1 MAKPQVNRNFEAAAK
16 VLIEKNSGSISL
28 IKRELNVSV
37 QEAVLL
43 MDQLEKYKVIGQN
56 GQGRVVLMN
65 EKDLENLMESVEPEK
80 EPEPKKEES
89 IKEVYLGNGPRVSP
103 LFEDAAK
110 IAVSNKNKQLTVG
123 DLERSLSIDESRAE
137 DLRDQLVRLQ
147 VIAPDDNSIGSNK
160 VLMDDQQLSELIGT
174 VVVEEP
180 AGADMGTEA
189 RMDALKKDM
198 LSEVGRYKDKDF
210 VYVGSE
216 NHLYQVPRGEYFKD
230 EKNWEAWFQLKEKEY
245 GQIPEEARQELM
257 EFIREDKNIN
267 PEQSS
272 EEQSSNDG
280 DGSDAGGSEKKEQ
293 EQESDTSEKKEA
305 PQDTPKQGDEV
316 SEQDAV
322 QDRGKEGSAKDKKDK
337 YITVEYPNQ
346 MAYGESVLKNSKAG
360 FIGGIIL
367 SIVRAIRKV
376 FMNLIFGR
384 DNLFNWDRHLENK
397 MTADQIRKDGK
408 AYTEAKEKAE
418 KEQSRER
425 DQKRETSDR
434 SKDKS
439 KEKQGSEKEE
449 SKNSEEKK
457 DKDVSKDILEEKKDP
472 KREYIEFKFG
482 EFKGDIDYYDKVEC
496 LINDILKGQESI
508 GNVKAEIKGEDLF
521 FISEDGSGKIPDFME
536 KLKNG
541 EETLTHETAAGLYQA
556 SASVKNQED
565 VKHPTLGLKSDCA
578 MTSAFIVGLSRI
590 QGVKDLSCGR
600 FTDIGIAPSDIYY
613 MDHHGSSNL
622 KMYIE
627 PTANKVGECECQLSY
642 NGKDIGTYKISD
654 VLDPQK
660 MDNIISATM
669 TEKGKIQ
676 EKSLYDGRSIMT
688 KEYGEVNFCRL
699 EPDVSIK
706 GKPTAEMMLGEGDSK
721 KFIVETEKDTEAI
734 ARYLMNSGWDKN
746 KACAMAYTIGYMT
759 NPELKPSVKND
770 QVWNPAVLKYTD
782 RDKANVYIEKD
793 AYAVTMV
800 EKLPGK
806 NADVERTVSRYVSL
820 DDTDNNS
827 AKNVY
832 EACEKTFRVAYSSI
846 SKGRTLQEPMEKPE
860 NIDDFYDGAGI
871 RPETEH
877 KEAVHEEEKPEDLET
892 DVLGSNI
899 ESSQDSPEVAQQASS
914 DTRDASSIFQAAG
927 MYDQDFAAEPSMD
940 ISEFM
945 DIEWSKEQGMASVE
959 NDPEYMD
966 NQDFSRTD
974 EEDFEL

>member
-123 DLERSLSIDESRAE
+123 DLERSLSIEESRAE

-160 VLMDDQQLSELIGT
+160 VLMDDQQLSELMGT

-305 PQDTPKQGDEV
+305 PQDTPKQGA
-316 SEQDAV
+316 EQDAV

-449 SKNSEEKK
+449 SKNAEEKK
-457 DKDVSKDILEEKKDP
+457 DKDVSKDILKEKKDP

-556 SASVKNQED
+556 SALVKNQED
-565 VKHPTLGLKSDCA
+565 VKHPIPGLKSDCA

-613 MDHHGSSNL
+613 MDQHGSSNL

-627 PTANKVGECECQLSY
+627 PTANKVGECDCLISY
-642 NGKDIGTYKISD
+642 NGKDIGTCKIAD
-654 VLDPQK
+654 ALDPQK
-660 MDNIISATM
+660 MNSIISATM
-669 TEKGKIQ
+669 IEKTKIQ
-676 EKSLYDGRSIMT
+676 EKALYDGRSIVT
-688 KEYGEVNFCRL
+688 KEYGEISFCRL

-706 GKPTAEMMLGEGDSK
+706 GQPTTEVMLGEGESK
-721 KFIVETEKDTEAI
+721 KFVVGTEKDTESI

-759 NPELKPSVKND
+759 NPDLKPSIKDD

-782 RDKANVYIEKD
+782 RDKANVYIERD
-793 AYAVTMV
+793 AYDVTMV

-806 NADVERTVSRYVSL
+806 DADVERTVSRYTSL
-820 DDTDNNS
+820 DDTNKDS
-827 AKNVY
+827 AKYIY
-832 EACEKTFRVAYSSI
+832 ESCEKTFRVAFSSI
-846 SKGRTLQEPMEKPE
+846 SKGRTLQEPIEKLE
-860 NIDDFYDGAGI
+860 NIDDFYDGVGV
-871 RPETEH
+871 RPEMEH
-877 KEAVHEEEKPEDLET
+877 KSADHEEKMVDPEGTVPEYDTALQSEAPEDSPHST
-892 DVLGSNI
+892 D
-899 ESSQDSPEVAQQASS
+899 D
-914 DTRDASSIFQAAG
+914 RDASSILQAAG
-927 MYDQDFAAEPSMD
+927 MYDQGIEEEESMD
-940 ISEFM
+940 ISEYM
-945 DIEWSKEQGMASVE
+945 DVVEWTQQQGIASVE

-966 NQDFSRTD
+966 NPDFSGED
-974 EEDFEL
+974 EENFEI